1 MRLAMS
7 VEFTVFVQVLTPS
20 LRKPCQV
27 LSSLVCKI
35 GAPKVC
41 ATQMGVGCCGRD
53 WGVTGVCGG
62 WRAPTLCVQGRL
74 PRWRAMPAVYLFSS
88 HVRGEVV
95 LDRIR
100 YYIQTLQRKRDAMPS
115 ATNIKSIS
123 YLKSHAAQISED
135 LAANGAPF
143 FITQNG
149 EASMVIESVT
159 RFQEKEALIAALKV
173 MALGEKDRLQGKG
186 LTVAES
192 RAQLAAARQQRK

>member
-1 MRLAMS
+1 
-7 VEFTVFVQVLTPS
+7 
-20 LRKPCQV
+20 
-27 LSSLVCKI
+27 
-35 GAPKVC
+35 
-41 ATQMGVGCCGRD
+41 
-53 WGVTGVCGG
+53 
-62 WRAPTLCVQGRL
+62 
-74 PRWRAMPAVYLFSS
+74 MPAVYLFSS
-88 HVRGEVV
+88 LVRGEVV

-115 ATNIKSIS
+115 AANIKSIS

-192 RAQLAAARQQRK
+192 RAQLVAARQQRK